1 MALTDGIEIPLGNLK
16 TQLRE
21 AQKEVQVLADKF
33 GLTSEQAI
41 KAAKKAA
48 DLKDRIGDAKALT
61 EAYNPDAKFK
71 AVTASLAGIAGGFS
85 AVQGVMGLFGAETK
99 DVEKALL
106 KVQSAMAI
114 TQGIDAIT
122 NSIDSFKTLGNMMNK
137 IPIVQKAITAAQWLW
152 NAAMSANP
160 VGAVVVV
167 ITALIA
173 GITAL
178 ISWMIKSSEATKE
191 QTKSVNEYAKA
202 LKKQKEQLQD
212 SAIAFERDQ
221 KHRLAMA
228 KATGQSAAAIREL
241 ERKLIDEKIA
251 FAESSAQTAYNTLV
265 KQKNALATLKA
276 AGAEDELIKKQQEN
290 VDTAKGQL
298 DNANADVKKA
308 GNEKK
313 DLLNRQQEEIA
324 QQQTDANKAG
334 LSKQKEHND
343 KVKEQQ
349 KAATE
354 ELTKI
359 NFELYKMGLDARGK
373 ELADLKD
380 AYEKRKKI
388 LTDGHKSTIEL
399 DKLFKEQQDLIND
412 KYNKEEAKKQADFQK
427 EVEKTKTEIRI
438 AGIKDE
444 NERASEQLKA
454 SYKQQMDDIDA
465 NENYSGEQKKELKKV
480 LQQKEDDELE
490 KLKVSNAEKAQQKL
504 NDIEAKNTDI
514 QLEYQKT
521 IAKTNEEKRLA
532 ELAQVEEDYNRKLAL
547 AEKNG
552 EDITYIELLKANKI
566 AEINKNSAEYD
577 KKIKQTKVQ
586 SDIDLAMQTLS
597 VLGGIVDK
605 NSVAGK
611 GIAVAQAI
619 INTYQAASKAFAQGG
634 VLGPV
639 LGAVTIA
646 AGMLNVKKI
655 ISTKVPSAKGSGS
668 VSDTGGVSA
677 PSMSSA
683 APITPSQPQAQ
694 MTQLDQTSINALGN
708 QAIKAYVVETDM
720 TTSQQRIKAIQQR
733 ARFG

>member
-16 TQLRE
+16 QQLKE

-48 DLKDRIGDAKALT
+48 ELKDRIGDAKALT

-71 AVTASLAGIAGGFS
+71 AVTSSLAGIAGGFS

-114 TQGIDAIT
+114 TQGIDAVT

-137 IPIVQKAITAAQWLW
+137 IPIVQKAITGAQWLW

-160 VGAVVVV
+160 VGAVVAVV
-167 ITALIA
+167 TALIA

-178 ISWMIKSSEATKE
+178 VMWLKKSSDTAKE
-191 QTKSVNEYAKA
+191 QAKSVSDLNKE
-202 LKKQKEQLQD
+202 LKKQKEHLSD
-212 SAIAFERDQ
+212 SAIAFDRDQ

-251 FAESSAQTAYNTLV
+251 FAESSAQAAYNTLV

-290 VDTAKGQL
+290 VDTAKSQL
-298 DNANADVKKA
+298 DTANADVKKA

-334 LSKQKEHND
+334 ISKQKEYND

-349 KAATE
+349 EAANE
-354 ELTKI
+354 ELKKI
-359 NFELYKMGLDARGK
+359 AFELEKNGLDARGK
-373 ELADLKD
+373 ELLDLKD
-380 AYEKRKKI
+380 NYEKRKKI
-388 LTDGHKSTIEL
+388 LTDGHKSTAEL
-399 DKLFKEQQDLIND
+399 DKLYKQQQDQIND
-412 KYNKEEAKKQADFQK
+412 KYNKEDAKKQADYQK
-427 EVEKTKTEIRI
+427 ELEKTKTDIRLAAI
-438 AGIKDE
+438 TDE
-444 NERASEQLKA
+444 NEKAKEQIKIN
-454 SYKQQMDDIDA
+454 YEQQFKDIEA
-465 NENYSGEQKKELKKV
+465 NENYSAEQKIELKKV
-480 LQQKEDDELE
+480 LQQKEDDELNR
-490 KLKVSNAEKAQQKL
+490 LKVSNAEKTQQQL
-504 NDIEAKNTDI
+504 NDIETKNTDLK
-514 QLEYQKT
+514 LEYQRT
-521 IAKTNEEKRLA
+521 TAKTAEEKRLA
-532 ELAQVEEDYNRKLAL
+532 EIAQVEEDYNRKIAL
-547 AEKNG
+547 AKKNG
-552 EDITYIELLKANKI
+552 EDTVYLELLKTNKI
-566 AEINKNSAEYD
+566 ADINKIAADND
-577 KKIKQTKVQ
+577 KKIKQAKIA
-586 SDIDLAMQTLS
+586 SDIDLANQTLN
-597 VLGGIVDK
+597 VLAGIVDK
-605 NSVAGK
+605 NSAAGK
-611 GIAVAQAI
+611 GIAVAQAV

-646 AGMLNVKKI
+646 AGLLNVKKI

-668 VSDTGGVSA
+668 IGDTGGVSA

-683 APITPSQPQAQ
+683 APITPSAPQAQ